1 VNDRSQRGAAVVMA
15 MLTVAIAATL
25 VAGTFWRQE
34 VWLRRVENELS
45 FAQAQWLMRGVIDW
59 ARVILAEDARTSR
72 VDHLGEPWALQIAD
86 TRLDDSSG
94 TPAYLTGGMQDAQ
107 AKYNLRNLVG
117 PDGIV
122 PAELEVL
129 RRLLAFAEVPET
141 LAGPIAQR
149 VLDGVPVPAGES
161 GPGESRPT
169 STGESLGARRQA
181 LPLRTLDDLLSVP
194 QIGVAQ
200 VQALRPY
207 LTVLPRPTPVNANT
221 ASAQVLAG
229 AIAELSLPDAR
240 RLLASRDRAHFK
252 DLHDVLSRMS
262 GQPLQA
268 DPTRVG
274 TDTQFFLMQ
283 GHITHRRARLH
294 AQALLLRVGNSAQ
307 LVWVRELQ

>member
-1 VNDRSQRGAAVVMA
+1 MNHRSQRGGAVVMA
-15 MLTVAIAATL
+15 MLAVAIAATL

-34 VWLRRVENELS
+34 VWLQRVENELS

-141 LAGPIAQR
+141 LANPIAQR
-149 VLDGVPVPAGES
+149 VLDGVPAPAGEG
-161 GPGESRPT
+161 GPA

-229 AIAELSLPDAR
+229 TIADLSLPDAR

-252 DLHDVLSRMS
+252 DLHDVVSRMS
-262 GQPLQA
+262 GRPLQA

-274 TDTQFFLMQ
+274 IDTQFFLMQ
-283 GHITHRRARLH
+283 GHIVHRRARLH
-294 AQALLLRVGNSAQ
+294 AQALLLRAGNSVQ
-307 LVWVRELQ
+307 LVWVREL

>member
-1 VNDRSQRGAAVVMA
+1 MNRRSQRGAAVVMA

-45 FAQAQWLMRGVIDW
+45 FAQAQWLMRGAIDW

-117 PDGIV
+117 PEGIV

-129 RRLLAFAEVPET
+129 RRLLAFAEVPER

-149 VLDGVPVPAGES
+149 VLDGVPAPAGES
-161 GPGESRPT
+161 GPSATGESRA
-169 STGESLGARRQA
+169 ARRQA

-207 LTVLPRPTPVNANT
+207 LTVLPRPTPINANT

-252 DLHDVLSRMS
+252 DLHDVLTRVP

-283 GHITHRRARLH
+283 GQIVHRRARLQ
-294 AQALLLRVGNSAQ
+294 AQALMLRAGNSVQ
-307 LVWVRELQ
+307 LVWVREL